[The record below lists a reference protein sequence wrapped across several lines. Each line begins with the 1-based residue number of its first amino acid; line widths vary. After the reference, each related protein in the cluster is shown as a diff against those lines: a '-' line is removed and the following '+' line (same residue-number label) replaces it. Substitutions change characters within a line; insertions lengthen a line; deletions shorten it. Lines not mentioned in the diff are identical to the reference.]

1 VIADTDG
8 SIQYV
13 NPAFEQMTGYPRDEV
28 LGKNPRLLKSG
39 KQEPLFYARMWET
52 LTHGGVWSGHFT
64 NRRKDGV
71 LYEVEATISPI
82 RNDDGQLVNYVA
94 TSRDVTREIQL
105 EEQFRQTQKMEAVG
119 RLAGGIAH
127 DFNNLLT
134 SILGYS
140 RLVADDFEEGHPAKK
155 DMEEVIHA
163 GERAAALTKQLLA
176 FSRKQMIEP
185 RPINVN
191 AIVLDMDKLLRRT
204 LGEDVELITLIDNEM
219 GCINADAGLIEQT
232 IMNLAVNARDA
243 MPKGGSL
250 TLQTATIRFDEKQC
264 RGRINAEPGEYVM
277 VSVRDTGMGMS
288 SETRDHCME
297 PFFTT
302 KEKGKGTGLGLSI
315 VYSIVKQ
322 FGGFIDIESSP
333 GMGTDIRMYLPAV
346 DAAACETGTRDRVA
360 LPRGTETILVVEDEE
375 TVRRLAVRILESLG
389 YQVLQARHGGE
400 ALLICE
406 RFEKPI
412 QLVLSDVVMPHLGG
426 QELIERLR
434 KIRHDFKVLYMSG
447 FTDESFVRNAKDGQE
462 VALLLKPF
470 TQETLAVRVRQILD
484 RRDA

>member
-1 VIADTDG
+1 
-8 SIQYV
+8 
-13 NPAFEQMTGYPRDEV
+13 
-28 LGKNPRLLKSG
+28 
-39 KQEPLFYARMWET
+39 
-52 LTHGGVWSGHFT
+52 
-64 NRRKDGV
+64 
-71 LYEVEATISPI
+71 
-82 RNDDGQLVNYVA
+82 
-94 TSRDVTREIQL
+94 
-105 EEQFRQTQKMEAVG
+105 
-119 RLAGGIAH
+119 
-127 DFNNLLT
+127 
-134 SILGYS
+134 
-140 RLVADDFEEGHPAKK
+140 
-155 DMEEVIHA
+155 
-163 GERAAALTKQLLA
+163 
-176 FSRKQMIEP
+176 MIEP

-250 TLQTATIRFDEKQC
+250 TLQTTTVRFDEKQC

-346 DAAACETGTRDRVA
+346 DAAACDTGARDRVA

-434 KIRHDFKVLYMSG
+434 KIRHDFRVLYMSG